1 MESIKQNN
9 LVIFILGTTGVGKSK
24 LSLDLACKY
33 GGEIVNADSMQVYQG
48 NEGVMTAKPTAEE
61 KSQAPHHV
69 YDVVD
74 MHRKDFNVNKY
85 LDLAIPKIDEI
96 LSRGKLPIVV
106 GGTNYYIEGLLFEKD
121 QSCGEE
127 EFKYDP
133 DQFNKALDQAKQSL
147 DQKYSELIEDFKKL
161 IPLDHKAGI
170 EEIYTGQESLLHE
183 LLKTVDPK
191 MGEYLHSK
199 DRRRVINA
207 LFKYFKYLY
216 QASDEKV
223 IRESDIQM
231 LQNGL
236 KLRYYPVLIWIRATQ
251 PILELRV
258 AKRIDLMVSPQMNG
272 LAEIFDVFFESE
284 K

>member
-1 MESIKQNN
+1 MESLKQNN

-48 NEGVMTAKPTAEE
+48 NEGVMTAKPTPEE

-69 YDVVD
+69 YDVVE

-106 GGTNYYIEGLLFEKD
+106 GGTNYYIEGLLFEK
-121 QSCGEE
+121 QQTEE
-127 EFKYDP
+127 EFNYDSEK
-133 DQFNKALDQAKQSL
+133 FNEALNKARETL
-147 DQKYSELIEDFKKL
+147 DQKYSELIEEFRKL
-161 IPLDHKAGI
+161 IPIDNKAGI
-170 EEIYTGQESLLHE
+170 EEKYSGQESLLHD

-223 IRESDIQM
+223 VRESDI
-231 LQNGL
+231 
-236 KLRYYPVLIWIRATQ
+236 
-251 PILELRV
+251 
-258 AKRIDLMVSPQMNG
+258 
-272 LAEIFDVFFESE
+272 
-284 K
+284 